1 MIEFVFSASPETIRN
16 EPPEYCPFAQ
26 SAIGRTWQPA
36 RFCIPMFLFFH
47 YQEKFL
53 RSRCSAELFGR
64 QEILVSA
71 LDCEHVADH
80 FSGNG

>member
-16 EPPEYCPFAQ
+16 EPPEHCPFAQ
-26 SAIGRTWQPA
+26 SATGGTWQPA
-36 RFCIPMFLFFH
+36 RSSIPMFLLFH

-64 QEILVSA
+64 HEILVPA
-71 LDCEHVADH
+71 LDREHVADH

>member
-16 EPPEYCPFAQ
+16 GPPEHGPFAQ
-26 SAIGRTWQPA
+26 SATGGTWQPA
-36 RFCIPMFLFFH
+36 RSCIPMFLPFH

-53 RSRCSAELFGR
+53 RSRCSAQLFGR
-64 QEILVSA
+64 HEILVSV
-71 LDCEHVADH
+71 LNGKHVADH